1 MLCVVQL
8 AIYNIMF
15 IGVGRS
21 LTSIVER

>member
-1 MLCVVQL
+1 MVQL
-8 AIYNIMF
+8 AIHNIMF